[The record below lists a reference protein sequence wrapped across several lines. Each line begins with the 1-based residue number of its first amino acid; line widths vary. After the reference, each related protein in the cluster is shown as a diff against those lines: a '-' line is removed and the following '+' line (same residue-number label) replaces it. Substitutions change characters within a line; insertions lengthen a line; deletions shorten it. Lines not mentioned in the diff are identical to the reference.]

1 MNENELTH
9 AIARDHVNL
18 ASGLLAMMV
27 PQASGAGIGLKE
39 LDGRYRL
46 TNPLLESLA
55 GQAPGATRF
64 TRRGP
69 RGRDRCGQRIR
80 R

>member
-27 PQASGAGIGLKE
+27 PPFFLVCSSACYA
-39 LDGRYRL
+39 
-46 TNPLLESLA
+46 
-55 GQAPGATRF
+55 
-64 TRRGP
+64 
-69 RGRDRCGQRIR
+69 
-80 R
+80 